1 MEFKIKKQEYIN
13 KTFRITRELNDR
25 LSEVAQ
31 REDISVNALVVQ
43 CCDYALA
50 NMKSSTTK
58 KSNKTSG

>member
-31 REDISVNALVVQ
+31 QEDISVNALVVQ
-43 CCDYALA
+43 CCDYALS

-58 KSNKTSG
+58 KSNKASD

>member
-13 KTFRITRELNDR
+13 KTFRITRKLSDK

-31 REDISVNALVVQ
+31 REGISVNALVVQ
-43 CCDYALA
+43 CCDYALS
-50 NMKSSTTK
+50 NMKSNTTK